1 MSLCCIGGVCI
12 PYTALL
18 PLIAMALQWIARPLA
33 KMGLLPAFIAIRLG
47 IPLNANNESS
57 EKSCSSCCSSTT
69 AAESET
75 TSLADTDSNTMDA
88 GQVLV
93 LKTREEY
100 SKLVSSNATVFI
112 KFTAEWCKPCK
123 IIQPIYESLA
133 ASKASESTYET
144 PIRFTTVDVDELE
157 DVSADNK
164 VAMMPTFV
172 AYRNGVKVSSM
183 SGSNAEKL
191 KSFVQTVLDGN

>member
-1 MSLCCIGGVCI
+1 
-12 PYTALL
+12 
-18 PLIAMALQWIARPLA
+18 MALQWVARPLA
-33 KMGLLPAFIAIRLG
+33 RMGLLPAFIAVRLG
-47 IPLNANNESS
+47 IPLNPTKSAEKELSD
-57 EKSCSSCCSSTT
+57 KSCSNCCSSTT
-69 AAESET
+69 ASET
-75 TSLADTDSNTMDA
+75 TSLADSTEHDA
-88 GQVLV
+88 GQVMT
-93 LKTREEY
+93 LKSREEY
-100 SKLVSSNATVFI
+100 TKLVSSNATVFI

>member
-57 EKSCSSCCSSTT
+57 EKSCSCCSSTT

-75 TSLADTDSNTMDA
+75 TSLADTDSNTADA

-133 ASKASESTYET
+133 ASTAASA
-144 PIRFTTVDVDELE
+144 PKNPVRFTIVDVDELE
-157 DVSADNK
+157 SVSAENK

-183 SGSNAEKL
+183 SGSNEEKL
-191 KSFVQTVLDGN
+191 KAFVQTVLDGN